1 MPTVRAGKPKSR
13 KAGGLPHTASAASAP
28 IVENAAA
35 RKRVTTMADH
45 IASTAQDASTQA
57 ATAQA
62 SVELSDAAVRRIARI
77 LSSEPAGT
85 SLRISVEGGGCSG
98 FQYKYDLVTEQEE
111 GDIVLAR
118 DGASV
123 LVDPVSLQYME
134 GAVIDFVDD
143 LMGQSF
149 QIRNPLATAGCGC
162 GTSFAI

>member
-1 MPTVRAGKPKSR
+1 
-13 KAGGLPHTASAASAP
+13 
-28 IVENAAA
+28 
-35 RKRVTTMADH
+35 MADH
-45 IASTAQDASTQA
+45 TASTAQDTA
-57 ATAQA
+57 AQA
-62 SVELSDAAVRRIARI
+62 PAAQGAAAAQEVELSDAAVRRIARI

-123 LVDPVSLQYME
+123 LIDPVSLQYME